1 MMDDDKMDEMI
12 RRAAADYN
20 RPPATPR
27 DEMWEAIRA
36 RRAAAVPAA
45 APRVIAFP
53 VRRTAWMA
61 AAAVAL
67 LAAGIGI
74 GRRLPGD
81 RTAPAV
87 AVQPAASPA
96 AASTPDVSQ
105 AVPGAGEPGT
115 ALASAASGVASPR
128 SSGTGAPETSG
139 VRPLPGNAPAPAPA
153 SAPSDGRAPRLD
165 AYQFATAQHLVR
177 AEALL
182 TAYRAGARRG
192 TVDAELST
200 WARDLLGS
208 TRLLL
213 DSPAATDARRR
224 RVLED
229 LELVLVQLVQLGPD
243 SPDEERELL
252 DRTLERGDVMTRLRT
267 TVPADA
273 WSTGSE

>member
-1 MMDDDKMDEMI
+1 VPTQ
-12 RRAAADYN
+12 AGQ
-20 RPPATPR
+20 PAGANIEPG
-27 DEMWEAIRA
+27 
-36 RRAAAVPAA
+36 PA
-45 APRVIAFP
+45 
-53 VRRTAWMA
+53 
-61 AAAVAL
+61 
-67 LAAGIGI
+67 LASSE
-74 GRRLPGD
+74 
-81 RTAPAV
+81 PAV
-87 AVQPAASPA
+87 A
-96 AASTPDVSQ
+96 T
-105 AVPGAGEPGT
+105 
-115 ALASAASGVASPR
+115 PR
-128 SSGTGAPETSG
+128 SSGSAAPT
-139 VRPLPGNAPAPAPA
+139 RQAP
-153 SAPSDGRAPRLD
+153 DRATIEPRNGGTRRVD

-182 TAYRAGARRG
+182 TAYRAGARSG

-252 DRTLERGDVMTRLRT
+252 DRTIERGDVMTRLRT

-273 WSTGSE
+273 WSSGSE